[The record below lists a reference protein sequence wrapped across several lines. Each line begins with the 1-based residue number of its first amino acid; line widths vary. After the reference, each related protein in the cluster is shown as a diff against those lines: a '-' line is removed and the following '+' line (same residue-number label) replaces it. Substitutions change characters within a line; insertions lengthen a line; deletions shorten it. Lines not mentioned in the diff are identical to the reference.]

1 MVSVTSFT
9 IVFFLY
15 VGLEYRN
22 LRIEGAQ
29 MRTEYFNRQKAIIKE
44 EVTKALRHIELER
57 TIRYNELLEKDETE
71 TWIIKKIDALPTTQ
85 HTILYMRQVE
95 KRSNTEIAQ
104 ILGIGKDSVC
114 ALLSKARASLLSDFR
129 QRIEAEKKRMS
140 KL

>member
-1 MVSVTSFT
+1 MAKRLILNERRKKTT
-9 IVFFLY
+9 LP
-15 VGLEYRN
+15 LEEN
-22 LRIEGAQ
+22 QSLIADNGN
-29 MRTEYFNRQKAIIKE
+29 MP
-44 EVTKALRHIELER
+44 
-57 TIRYNELLEKDETE
+57 NELLEKDETE